1 MSVDYSHEIKSYNDL
16 TDAANGITR
25 SVNNMSN
32 DIKSANDIMREI
44 QDSNSFQGPVSEHIS
59 QMWNIISQTTQ
70 NNVSS
75 LNNNAAAIDEMN
87 RSYQE
92 KDRQVSGEVG
102 E

>member
-1 MSVDYSHEIKSYNDL
+1 
-16 TDAANGITR
+16 
-25 SVNNMSN
+25 MSN